1 MFKLY
6 KNSKAILCTLSALV
20 FSVNSVHAIPNKVN
34 ERELTAAVLVAE
46 AGGSGITDMKAV
58 FEVIR
63 TRMKQKQ
70 VSMYRIVTEKY
81 AFSSFNKWHRNPQA
95 FINKYKRH
103 ALFVNA
109 LWIVD
114 NYKGTELTR
123 GSNFYHEKNIKPF
136 WSRGIAPRAVIN
148 NHYFFALIY

>member
-6 KNSKAILCTLSALV
+6 KNSKAVLCTLSALI
-20 FSVNSVHAIPNKVN
+20 FSVHSANAVPNKVN
-34 ERELTAAVLVAE
+34 ERELTAAVLIAE
-46 AGGSGITDMKAV
+46 AGGSGIKDMKAV

-70 VSMYRIVTEKY
+70 VSMYKIVTEKY
-81 AFSSFNKWHRNPQA
+81 AFSSFNKWRGNPQA
-95 FINKYKRH
+95 FINKHKKH

-114 NYKGTELTR
+114 FYRGTELTK
-123 GSNFYHEKNIKPF
+123 GSTYFHEKKVKPF
-136 WSRGIAPRAVIN
+136 WSRGVVPRAVIN
-148 NHYFFALIY
+148 NHYFFAIAY